1 MLEDSNCYLKKRGDM
16 GSRIRVVRA
25 RTIEKVN
32 VSKDLKLWKKI
43 VELFMSTS
51 LAVIHS
57 NLTFLILPV
66 SPF

>member
-1 MLEDSNCYLKKRGDM
+1 M